1 MRLLHEIHRIDSR
14 PTKGESKMKFRL
26 IAAVVFG
33 MFFMLISSA
42 RADERS
48 TQEVGVQGTGF
59 FTKDSSSNVLNQHTT
74 NSGGLLV
81 SYRYHF
87 NRWFAADVSY
97 GWNRDTQQ
105 NILSAGS
112 LSVQSNVH
120 QTTAAAVVNLPWRTA
135 RFDPYVLAGTGALV
149 FAPTQSRGAT
159 VPGVGNQAKAT
170 FVYGGGVDYDF
181 TKHFSFRLEYRGL
194 VYGRPDF
201 GARTLRSGLT
211 TNTAQ
216 PSAGV
221 IFRF

>member
-1 MRLLHEIHRIDSR
+1 M
-14 PTKGESKMKFRL
+14 TFRSL
-26 IAAVVFG
+26 ATVVFG
-33 MFFMLISSA
+33 VFILFASSA

-48 TQEVGVQGTGF
+48 AQEIGVQGTGF

-74 NSGGLLV
+74 NSGGFLV

-105 NILSAGS
+105 NISSAGS
-112 LSVQSNVH
+112 LNVQANVH
-120 QTTAAAVVNLPWRTA
+120 QSTVAAVVNLPWSRA
-135 RFDPYVLAGTGALV
+135 RFNPYLLAGTGALV
-149 FAPTQSRGAT
+149 FAPTQSAGAT
-159 VPGVGNQAKAT
+159 VPGAGNQAKAT
-170 FVYGGGVDYDF
+170 FVYGGGANYDF
-181 TKHFSFRLEYRGL
+181 TKHLTFRMEYRGY

-201 GARTLRSGLT
+201 GVNALRSGLT

-221 IFRF
+221 IYRF

>member
-1 MRLLHEIHRIDSR
+1 
-14 PTKGESKMKFRL
+14 MKFRS

-33 MFFMLISSA
+33 VFFMFIASA
-42 RADERS
+42 RADEHN
-48 TQEVGVQGTGF
+48 TQEVGVLGTGF

-74 NSGGLLV
+74 NSGGFLV

-87 NRWFAADVSY
+87 NRWFGADVSY

-105 NILSAGS
+105 NISSTGS
-112 LSVQSNVH
+112 LNVQSNVH
-120 QTTAAAVVNLPWRTA
+120 QATVAAVMNLPWSTA
-135 RFDPYVLAGTGALV
+135 RFNPYVLAGTGALV
-149 FAPTQSRGAT
+149 FAPTQNAGAT
-159 VPGVGNQAKAT
+159 VPGAGNQAKAT
-170 FVYGGGVDYDF
+170 FVYGGGF
-181 TKHFSFRLEYRGL
+181 TKHFTFRMEYRGL

-201 GARTLRSGLT
+201 GVNALRSGLT